1 MSLSF
6 PDLQKLSPWVTA
18 EVVCWVLL
26 DHQMD
31 KVELRGGPSHPGFFA
46 QRHEGEMRFL
56 EWCCRLYGSYMGKMY
71 AY

>member
-31 KVELRGGPSHPGFFA
+31 KVELRACFENHGVLFA
-46 QRHEGEMRFL
+46 KLLTINRIMASFSSVSLVCNVR
-56 EWCCRLYGSYMGKMY
+56 S
-71 AY
+71 

>member
-31 KVELRGGPSHPGFFA
+31 KVELRAFGPMEGGVHVS
-46 QRHEGEMRFL
+46 FL
-56 EWCCRLYGSYMGKMY
+56 NIRNAEHQ
-71 AY
+71 